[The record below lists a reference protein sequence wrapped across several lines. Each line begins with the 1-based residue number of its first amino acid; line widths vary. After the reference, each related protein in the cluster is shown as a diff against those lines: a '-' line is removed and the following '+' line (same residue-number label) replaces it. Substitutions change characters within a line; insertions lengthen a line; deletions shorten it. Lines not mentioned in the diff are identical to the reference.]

1 MKKSLIVFIFLF
13 LTGCSYIPWQSESS
27 SVVTDEEINDLVM
40 YAMSLT
46 ETPYRYGGNDSDEG
60 FDCSGFVEH
69 VYKNTLKI
77 TLPRTSTEMS
87 DKGKSIRDSRLR
99 PGDLVFF
106 NTRHQAYSHVGIY
119 VGEGKFIHSPKSGS
133 QIQVTSMKD
142 GYWANRYDGAR
153 RVY

>member
-1 MKKSLIVFIFLF
+1 M
-13 LTGCSYIPWQSESS
+13 PWQSDPYSAA
-27 SVVTDEEINDLVM
+27 TDEEINDLVM
-40 YAMSLT
+40 YAMSLA
-46 ETPYRYGGNDSDEG
+46 ETPYRYGGNDSEEG
-60 FDCSGFVEH
+60 FDCSGFVEY

-77 TLPRTSTEMS
+77 SLPRTSTEMS
-87 DKGKSIRDSRLR
+87 DKGKAVGSKKLR

-106 NTRHQAYSHVGIY
+106 NTQHHSYSHVGIY
-119 VGEGKFIHSPKSGS
+119 VGEGKFIHAPKSGT